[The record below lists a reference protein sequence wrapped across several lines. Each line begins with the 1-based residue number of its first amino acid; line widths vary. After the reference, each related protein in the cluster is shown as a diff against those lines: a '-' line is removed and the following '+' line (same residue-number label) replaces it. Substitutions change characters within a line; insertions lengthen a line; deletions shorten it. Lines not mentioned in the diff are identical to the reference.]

1 MTVTLYTLPKCVQC
15 DSTKRYFDRNNIS
28 YDVVDLSTNA
38 EAYSMVSEMGFQAAP
53 VVVTDTDK
61 WSGFRIEKLKNLVEA
76 KAS

>member
-15 DSTKRYFDRNNIS
+15 DSTKRYFDRNDIS
-28 YDVVDLSTNA
+28 YEVVDLSTDA
-38 EAYSMVSEMGFQAAP
+38 EAYEKVMGMGFQAAP
-53 VVVTDTDK
+53 VVVTDTDR